1 MKNNK
6 VPIIIYLSVWCVTV
20 AIFWLF
26 VNNPLVI
33 LFGVIVF
40 RVLLPITTFVVSVL
54 IGANDHWGK
63 YKWIAPVILGIM
75 YILCGYATFSVANT
89 IASGN
94 INMPEVKL
102 AFPAAIISVV
112 GLAIGVGIDCF
123 KKRKDRFHKQ

>member
-1 MKNNK
+1 MKNKK
-6 VPIIIYLSVWCVTV
+6 VPLLIYLSVWCVTV

-26 VNNPLVI
+26 INNPLVI

-40 RVLLPITTFVVSVL
+40 RVLLPVTTFVVSIL

-63 YKWIAPVILGIM
+63 YKWITPIVLGIM

-94 INMPEVKL
+94 INVPEVKL
-102 AFPAAIISVV
+102 AFPAAIISIV
-112 GLAIGVGIDCF
+112 GLAIGVGIDYF
-123 KKRKDRFHKQ
+123 KKRRK